1 MSLYE
6 HETQPSDLQGNDTLS
21 LPEMS
26 EYLLAMR
33 HELRAPLNAIIGMSA
48 LLLDDDVTLRQAQ
61 YVKSVHAAGES
72 LSVILNDVLDLA
84 SVAANRLA
92 IEPIPFDLKSMIEE
106 TASALAPK
114 ANERGL
120 ALRVDWRPELP
131 RYLVGDPGRTRQVIG
146 NLVGYAVNGTTH
158 GEVVIRVT
166 PDGERSG
173 IPAIRFSVED
183 TGIGIAPNRLAR
195 IFDEYVP
202 LDASPYRS
210 FGVTG
215 LGLRLSAELVRLMN
229 GVIHAES
236 EPGRGNRLWFS
247 IPMPTAAQYE
257 TGVGTEPALTGGG
270 RALIVEADFSNRSR
284 FAQQFQD
291 AGWRVEFTDDIDSV
305 GAQLR
310 QAITEGD
317 PYRTCIISHYAVRP
331 IHMELARD
339 LKTDSLLA
347 PVALV
352 MVTAVGSPGDGQKLW
367 SAGFAAYLRKPV
379 PAEEI
384 RESLEALSRL
394 GPTGKGNSLIT
405 RHSLAEIRN
414 AQSFEVEGI
423 DEMLASLTAPEE
435 STTDSSTATAPS
447 DVSAQLDD
455 AAIQASAAEP
465 TAEFTAEP
473 VESSNEAGDEASG
486 VSADANAST
495 SLPPALGALLALPV
509 PEVQEEQPFAAD
521 VTAVESDTSE
531 ALRQR
536 QSFRGEASSQ
546 TAGGVEV
553 PDVATSEASISAPEA
568 LDADSS
574 TEALVESA
582 TSPSAAPE
590 VEFDIE
596 AEVEPARQ
604 SEPLLLAAPQE
615 VSQDVPSEPAV
626 LFGPAVPP
634 IVESSASA
642 PTLFRAELDILA
654 PPAIAPTPEPVEAA
668 VVAPDT
674 SAAEAQ
680 LVFEVEA
687 VEAAATPESTPTQ
700 GDTVSLATPLSAL
713 DSSEDSA
720 PEVLAVEQ
728 SVETTVATDIAE
740 DSAPESFAVEQSAEA
755 MIATEISTDVSEDA
769 VAASSDIAGADTGIT
784 LEATIAEHISA
795 GEAAVDEPTAQLPAS
810 LIDGHQDAL
819 WESEPTVPTLEG
831 LVTQADETIDAP
843 SAVIESVTLTS
854 PGDYLV
860 DHPSEP
866 VAIESAATDT
876 MPAVDQVATAE
887 QTETGRAEIEQ
898 APVEVTSLIE
908 QSESIESSDALEAAV
923 MVEPTSLVESGS
935 AVDADTSLTI
945 EHGAT
950 ETIETT
956 ETVVESSDAPI
967 ESILDSNETDGFAAT
982 ASEPADADP
991 DLEPEQDIDVSTF
1004 DVVSPQLL
1012 DQLSTGGGFFTQHVV
1027 TTFLRD
1033 GGAQVE
1039 RLATAPDAQLAES
1052 LDKLAH
1058 AAEWVGAARLSA
1070 LVADAAAR
1078 FERTGRVGPTAR
1090 ITAALAEARTT
1101 LDFASPQGLPAELP
1115 AIGATFAEQLS
1126 PSQEGSGRLLAV
1138 TLANSF
1144 VLEGPVRASEL
1155 RDAVAQ
1161 GNTDAAQRLAQTL
1174 KGMCGLI
1181 GAEPLAKLA
1190 ALVEADARL
1199 KRLGQTERYLT
1210 HIDLELERV
1219 RAFLDQ
1225 ARA

>member
-6 HETQPSDLQGNDTLS
+6 HETHPSDLQGNDTLS

-257 TGVGTEPALTGGG
+257 TGLGTEPVLTGGG

-291 AGWRVEFTDDIDSV
+291 AGWRVEFTDDIESV

-339 LKTDSLLA
+339 LKADSLLA

-435 STTDSSTATAPS
+435 STAEPSAATALS
-447 DVSAQLDD
+447 DAPADLDE

-465 TAEFTAEP
+465 TAELTAEP
-473 VESSNEAGDEASG
+473 VESSNEAGDE

-495 SLPPALGALLALPV
+495 ALPPALGALLALPV
-509 PEVQEEQPFAAD
+509 PDEQSFAVD
-521 VTAVESDTSE
+521 VTAAESDASE
-531 ALRQR
+531 TL
-536 QSFRGEASSQ
+536 
-546 TAGGVEV
+546 
-553 PDVATSEASISAPEA
+553 PDVVTSEASVSTSEAIETDSSPEA
-568 LDADSS
+568 L
-574 TEALVESA
+574 LESA

-590 VEFDIE
+590 VELDVEVE
-596 AEVEPARQ
+596 AEPARQ
-604 SEPLLLAAPQE
+604 PEPLLLAAPRE
-615 VSQDVPSEPAV
+615 VPQDAPSEPAA

-680 LVFEVEA
+680 LVFDVEP
-687 VEAAATPESTPTQ
+687 VEPDAAPEPTPTQ
-700 GDTVSLATPLSAL
+700 EDVVSLATPLSAFE
-713 DSSEDSA
+713 SSEDSA
-720 PEVLAVEQ
+720 PEALAVEQ
-728 SVETTVATDIAE
+728 PIEAAIA
-740 DSAPESFAVEQSAEA
+740 
-755 MIATEISTDVSEDA
+755 TDVSEDTLVEDA
-769 VAASSDIAGADTGIT
+769 VTASSDIAGADTGIT
-784 LEATIAEHISA
+784 LEATSAEHTSA
-795 GEAAVDEPTAQLPAS
+795 GEAAVDKPTAQLAAS

-831 LVTQADETIDAP
+831 LVTQAEEAIDAP

-860 DHPSEP
+860 DHPSEH
-866 VAIESAATDT
+866 VAIESAAADT
-876 MPAVDQVATAE
+876 VSAIGQIATAE
-887 QTETGRAEIEQ
+887 PTETVQAEIEQ
-898 APVEVTSLIE
+898 APVEVASLIE
-908 QSESIESSDALEAAV
+908 QSVSFDSSEAIEAAV
-923 MVEPTSLVESGS
+923 TVEPTSLVESEAAGD
-935 AVDADTSLTI
+935 DADTSLAI

-950 ETIETT
+950 ETVEST
-956 ETVVESSDAPI
+956 EAVVEPSDAPI
-967 ESILDSNETDGFAAT
+967 ESILDSHDTDGFAAVT
-982 ASEPADADP
+982 SEPAAADP
-991 DLEPEQDIDVSTF
+991 DLEPEQDIDVATF
-1004 DVVSPQLL
+1004 DVVGPQLL

-1033 GGAQVE
+1033 AGIQVE
-1039 RLATAPDAQLAES
+1039 RLATARDAQLAES
-1052 LDKLAH
+1052 LDKLAQ

-1090 ITAALAEARTT
+1090 IAAALAEARTT

-1126 PSQEGSGRLLAV
+1126 PTQEGSGRLLAV

-1144 VLEGPVRASEL
+1144 LSEAPVRASEL

-1210 HIDLELERV
+1210 HIDLELDRV

>member
-339 LKTDSLLA
+339 LKADSLLA

-435 STTDSSTATAPS
+435 STTASSAATAPS

-473 VESSNEAGDEASG
+473 VESSNEAGNEASE

-509 PEVQEEQPFAAD
+509 PEVQEEQPLAVD
-521 VTAVESDTSE
+521 VTAVESDASE
-531 ALRQR
+531 AL
-536 QSFRGEASSQ
+536 
-546 TAGGVEV
+546 
-553 PDVATSEASISAPEA
+553 PDAATSKASLSVPEA

-582 TSPSAAPE
+582 TSLSAAPE
-590 VEFDIE
+590 VEFEIE
-596 AEVEPARQ
+596 AEAEPARQ
-604 SEPLLLAAPQE
+604 SEPLLLAAPQD
-615 VSQDVPSEPAV
+615 VSQDVPSEPAA

-642 PTLFRAELDILA
+642 PTLFHAELDILA

-674 SAAEAQ
+674 SAAEA
-680 LVFEVEA
+680 
-687 VEAAATPESTPTQ
+687 T
-700 GDTVSLATPLSAL
+700 
-713 DSSEDSA
+713 
-720 PEVLAVEQ
+720 
-728 SVETTVATDIAE
+728 IA
-740 DSAPESFAVEQSAEA
+740 
-755 MIATEISTDVSEDA
+755 IEISANVSEDA
-769 VAASSDIAGADTGIT
+769 VVASSEITGVDADITI
-784 LEATIAEHISA
+784 EATIAEQDST
-795 GEAAVDEPTAQLPAS
+795 GEAAIDEPTAQLPAS

-819 WESEPTVPTLEG
+819 WESEPIVPTLEG
-831 LVTQADETIDAP
+831 LVTQADEAIDAP

-866 VAIESAATDT
+866 VAIESAAAE
-876 MPAVDQVATAE
+876 PAPAIDQIAAAE
-887 QTETGRAEIEQ
+887 QTEIEQAEIEQ
-898 APVEVTSLIE
+898 APVEVASLIE
-908 QSESIESSDALEAAV
+908 QSVSIESSDAIDATV
-923 MVEPTSLVESGS
+923 TVEPTSLVESES
-935 AVDADTSLTI
+935 AVDADTFLAI

-950 ETIETT
+950 ETIEST
-956 ETVVESSDAPI
+956 ETVVETPDAPI
-967 ESILDSNETDGFAAT
+967 ESILDSNDTDGFAAT
-982 ASEPADADP
+982 TSEPADADP

-1039 RLATAPDAQLAES
+1039 HLATARDAQLAES

-1078 FERTGRVGPTAR
+1078 FERTGRVSPTAR
-1090 ITAALAEARTT
+1090 IAAALAEARTT

-1144 VLEGPVRASEL
+1144 VSEAPVRASEL

>member
-1 MSLYE
+1 MSFYE
-6 HETQPSDLQGNDTLS
+6 HETPSSDVDQNDAPS

-48 LLLDDDVTLRQAQ
+48 LLLDDDVTPRQSQ

-106 TASALAPK
+106 TASTLTPK

-166 PDGERSG
+166 PDGDRSG

-183 TGIGIAPNRLAR
+183 TGIGIAPERLAR

-257 TGVGTEPALTGGG
+257 TGAEAEPVITGGG

-291 AGWRVEFTDDIDSV
+291 AGWRVEFTAEIEQV
-305 GAQLR
+305 GTQLR
-310 QAITEGD
+310 RAIADGD
-317 PYRTCIISHYAVRP
+317 PYRTCIISHYALRP

-339 LKTDSLLA
+339 LKADSLLA
-347 PVALV
+347 QVALV

-367 SAGFAAYLRKPV
+367 NAGFAAYLRKPV

-384 RESLEALSRL
+384 RESLDALARL

-423 DEMLASLTAPEE
+423 DEMLASLTAPAEPGVE
-435 STTDSSTATAPS
+435 LADAIAPS
-447 DVSAQLDD
+447 DVSAQLDPNEIS
-455 AAIQASAAEP
+455 AVGETSAATETTELP
-465 TAEFTAEP
+465 ETAVETQAEAT
-473 VESSNEAGDEASG
+473 ETTT
-486 VSADANAST
+486 AST
-495 SLPPALGALLALPV
+495 EPETATVEPAPLTGSLDALLALPL
-509 PEVQEEQPFAAD
+509 PGAYDEQASAIE
-521 VTAVESDTSE
+521 AVEAVE
-531 ALRQR
+531 AVEADNVAEVVEAIETVEAVEVIDVIEAVEAVDIVEAVEAITTAPDAIVDAEVAE
-536 QSFRGEASSQ
+536 SFEAS
-546 TAGGVEV
+546 AL
-553 PDVATSEASISAPEA
+553 APTTHGQ
-568 LDADSS
+568 D
-574 TEALVESA
+574 TQ
-582 TSPSAAPE
+582 P
-590 VEFDIE
+590 
-596 AEVEPARQ
+596 
-604 SEPLLLAAPQE
+604 EPLLLAAPAT
-615 VSQDVPSEPAV
+615 VSDEASAVPDLIGPALPPTEPAAGA
-626 LFGPAVPP
+626 L
-634 IVESSASA
+634 S
-642 PTLFRAELDILA
+642 LFRTEPDVLA
-654 PPAIAPTPEPVEAA
+654 PPAIAPTQAA
-668 VVAPDT
+668 VQLPEVPADPEVDTNQFALEVAPPPAVDSVAATGPSWSEATELPAGELIAASELAETVGTAELAET
-674 SAAEAQ
+674 SATAEAI
-680 LVFEVEA
+680 EA
-687 VEAAATPESTPTQ
+687 TADEPAA
-700 GDTVSLATPLSAL
+700 D
-713 DSSEDSA
+713 DSA
-720 PEVLAVEQ
+720 IDQP
-728 SVETTVATDIAE
+728 
-740 DSAPESFAVEQSAEA
+740 
-755 MIATEISTDVSEDA
+755 ST
-769 VAASSDIAGADTGIT
+769 
-784 LEATIAEHISA
+784 
-795 GEAAVDEPTAQLPAS
+795 QLPAS

-819 WESEPTVPTLEG
+819 WESEPVIPALDG
-831 LVTQADETIDAP
+831 LVTNVEDAIDAP
-843 SAVIESVTLTS
+843 SAVIEAVVLAS
-854 PGDYLV
+854 PSEFVAG
-860 DHPSEP
+860 PAEP
-866 VAIESAATDT
+866 VATESE
-876 MPAVDQVATAE
+876 P
-887 QTETGRAEIEQ
+887 
-898 APVEVTSLIE
+898 LI
-908 QSESIESSDALEAAV
+908 DPDAAV
-923 MVEPTSLVESGS
+923 EPTPTEQLIVESTSLVEP
-935 AVDADTSLTI
+935 V
-945 EHGAT
+945 
-950 ETIETT
+950 ETIEPASAVSEP
-956 ETVVESSDAPI
+956 ETALTIAHGASEAIELEQVAVESPDVS
-967 ESILDSNETDGFAAT
+967 T
-982 ASEPADADP
+982 ASADTEDLYGATTAPLEGQGAEPNFAP
-991 DLEPEQDIDVSTF
+991 EPEIDVSAF

-1012 DQLSTGGGFFTQHVV
+1012 DQLSTGGGFFTQHLV
-1027 TTFLRD
+1027 TTFLRA
-1033 GGAQVE
+1033 GAEQRE
-1039 RLATAPDAQLAES
+1039 RLATADATQAADALAR
-1052 LDKLAH
+1052 LAH
-1058 AAEWVGAARLSA
+1058 AAEWVGATRLSA
-1070 LVADAAAR
+1070 LVADAATR
-1078 FERTGRVGPTAR
+1078 LEQTGRVGTTAR
-1090 ITAALAEARTT
+1090 IAAALAEVRTT

-1115 AIGATFAEQLS
+1115 AIGATFAEQLT

-1138 TLANSF
+1138 TLATSF
-1144 VLEGPVRASEL
+1144 ASEAPVRAAEL

-1161 GNTDAAQRLAQTL
+1161 GNTDGAQRLAQTL

-1199 KRLGQTERYLT
+1199 KRLGQAERYLT

-1219 RAFLDQ
+1219 RTVLDQ